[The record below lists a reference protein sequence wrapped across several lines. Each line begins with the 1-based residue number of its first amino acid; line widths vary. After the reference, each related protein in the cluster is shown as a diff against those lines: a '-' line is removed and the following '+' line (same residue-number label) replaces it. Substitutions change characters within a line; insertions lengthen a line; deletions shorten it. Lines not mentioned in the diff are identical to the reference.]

1 MAKLKKGKAISGSYL
16 MNKQYGSQSP
26 NNDWLDNQFRNY
38 YGNEAYIGELFNYQL
53 NQESAN
59 KQMAFQDYM
68 SSTAHTRE
76 VADLKAA
83 GLNPILSANGGAA
96 TGAGAMATS
105 DSTALSAEMQRRL
118 NKQNLAV
125 SKQLA
130 AKDRKLQEKIASMNI
145 ANQQYMNKYTTDKS
159 YELGLHQSELS
170 YMASVYG
177 ANQSAAAQRYAAG
190 AAAAATRYAAAQSAA
205 AQMYSANQANESA
218 HYSANQQ
225 YRTNREGQWNQRMMN
240 NQQIAYNKWKSMYDY
255 THSTTGWYAPFTN
268 SWNWIQQQYGNK

>member
-1 MAKLKKGKAISGSYL
+1 MAKLKKGKAVSGAAL
-16 MNKQYGSQSP
+16 MNNLYNNQSP
-26 NNDWLDNQFRNY
+26 NNDWLDQQFRNY
-38 YGNEAYIGELFNYQL
+38 YGNEAYVGELFNYEL

-83 GLNPILSANGGAA
+83 GLNPILAANGGAA
-96 TGAGAMATS
+96 TGSGAMATS
-105 DSTALSAEMQRRL
+105 DSTALSAEMQKRM
-118 NKQNLAV
+118 NKANINL

-130 AKDRKLQEKIASMNI
+130 KKDRALQEKIAQMNMQ
-145 ANQQYMNKYTTDKS
+145 NQAYMNKYATDKS

-177 ANQSAAAQRYAAG
+177 ANQSAAAQRYAAS
-190 AAAAATRYAAAQSAA
+190 ANAAATRYAAAQSAA
-205 AQMYSANQANESA
+205 AQMYYADQQNESS
-218 HYSANQQ
+218 HYTANQQ
-225 YRTNREGQWNQRMMN
+225 YRTNREGQYNQWKIN
-240 NQQIAYNKWKSMYDY
+240 AQTLAYNKWKTQYDY

>member
-1 MAKLKKGKAISGSYL
+1 MAKKNIAKAISGGAL
-16 MNKQYGSQSP
+16 MSGLYNSQSP

-59 KQMAFQDYM
+59 KQMEFQDYM
-68 SSTAHTRE
+68 SSTAHQRE
-76 VADLKAA
+76 VADLKSA

-96 TGAGAMATS
+96 TGSGAMATS
-105 DSTALSAEMQRRL
+105 DSTPLSAEMQSRM

-130 AKDRKLQEKIASMNI
+130 AKDRKLQEKIANMNM

-205 AQMYSANQANESA
+205 AQMYYADKQNESS
-218 HYSANQQ
+218 HYTANQQ
-225 YRTNREGQWNQRMMN
+225 YRTNREGQWNQWKIN
-240 NQQIAYNKWKSMYDY
+240 AQNIAYNKWKTEYDF
-255 THSTTGWYAPFTN
+255 THSTSGWYSPFTN
-268 SWNWIQQQYGNK
+268 SWNYFRQNYGE